1 MVIKVIKSGAKLLYS
16 VFQITESLRKSLTTV
31 QIVSIVYWAGLSW
44 IFQTEGKENVF
55 LWALDESDCTLNQL
69 GKLE

>member
-31 QIVSIVYWAGLSW
+31 QIVSIVYLAGLSW
-44 IFQTEGKENVF
+44 IFQTGEEKKTLFLGFGLVSLHLESAGKI
-55 LWALDESDCTLNQL
+55 
-69 GKLE
+69 